1 MDLTRREALQTIG
14 AGALISVMQPQ
25 RLLAAANQTVRRFHV
40 CLAPDAIERD
50 PELLPAVRRAG
61 VGTVWLAGFFYGHWP
76 YRLERLQA
84 ARAQIERAGMEAH
97 LINVPLGHPGDSLG
111 ATEGGFPL
119 TPPAHWKLGSRIDGK
134 PFAGTSLH
142 EPATAENVQALETLR
157 KAGFTRVFLDDDFR
171 LARGPG
177 EIGGCFCPDHQA
189 RFLRLHRY
197 DSTRWTELLANIQG
211 RELTPLVRAW
221 IEFTSDEL
229 TASFRAQR
237 RAMEGGELGIMAMY
251 LGSEKAGIRLT
262 DYAGVPFR
270 VGELMFDDAS
280 FGTVKGK
287 MDELFSGLMH
297 RRFCRPELAFSETTA
312 YPASRLSA
320 RNLAAKLAL
329 TTLADVR
336 NTMFM
341 SGVTPFPRA
350 HWDTLGPAMSVQATL
365 HGAVA
370 GHRLHGPCK
379 HFWGEASR
387 WVGDDHPFSLFLAS
401 GIPFEVTERP
411 GPEGW
416 TFLSDADAQ
425 LAAAGRLASPGTRF
439 IARAAHG
446 PRSTTVEP
454 MDESLDAL
462 FAFKARVAPRLRKI
476 PYVVENE
483 PAVCAWYPTA
493 KTVLVWNPQEQTKHL
508 TVQLGRRR
516 REIEVGGLE
525 LKLVEKFG

>member
-1 MDLTRREALQTIG
+1 MMGT
-14 AGALISVMQPQ
+14 GALIAVAQPQ
-25 RLLAAANQTVRRFHV
+25 SLLAAAKPAVRRFHV

-50 PELLPAVRRAG
+50 PELLPTVRRAG
-61 VGTVWLAGFFYGHWP
+61 VGTVWLGAFFYGHWP
-76 YRLERLQA
+76 YRLEQLTA

-111 ATEGGFPL
+111 STDGGFPL
-119 TPPAHWKLGSRIDGK
+119 TPPSHWKLGSKVDGK
-134 PFAGTSLH
+134 TFAGTSLH
-142 EPATAENVQALETLR
+142 EPATGENVRALKVLR

-189 RFLRLHRY
+189 RFLKLHGY
-197 DSTRWTELLANIQG
+197 DHGRWTELLASIQS
-211 RELTPLVRAW
+211 RELSPLVRAW
-221 IEFTSDEL
+221 VEFTADEL
-229 TASFRAQR
+229 TTSFRAQR
-237 RAMEGGELGIMAMY
+237 QAMGGGELGLMAMY
-251 LGSEKAGIRLT
+251 LGAEKAGIRLT

-287 MDELFSGLMH
+287 TDELFSGLMH
-297 RRFCRPELAFSETTA
+297 RRICRPELAFSETTA
-312 YPASRLSA
+312 YPAHRLSA

-329 TTLADVR
+329 STLADVR

-341 SGVTPFPRA
+341 SGVTPFPRG
-350 HWDTLGPAMSVQATL
+350 HWDTLGPAMKTQASL
-365 HGAVA
+365 HRAIA
-370 GHRLHGPCK
+370 GHRLRGPCK

-387 WVGDDHPFSLFLAS
+387 WVGDDRPFSLFLAS
-401 GIPFEVTERP
+401 GIPFEVTDKPSR
-411 GPEGW
+411 EGW
-416 TFLSDADAQ
+416 TFLSDADAHM
-425 LAAAGRLASPGTRF
+425 AATGRLVSPGTRF
-439 IARAAHG
+439 MARAGEGSWGAQ
-446 PRSTTVEP
+446 VES

-462 FAFKARVAPRLRKI
+462 FAFKARVAPQLRKI

-493 KTVLVWNPQEQTKHL
+493 KAVLVWNPREQKTKL

-516 REIEVGGLE
+516 REVELGGLE
-525 LKLVEKFG
+525 LKLVEQFG